1 MSNIKRR
8 TRDLAGNRVRAA
20 GACIIHSRQEVELAH
35 AYYGTA
41 QINNQPWSVACSFS
55 TIANLL
61 LQE

>member
-1 MSNIKRR
+1 MGP
-8 TRDLAGNRVRAA
+8 RDLAGNRVRAA
-20 GACIIHSRQEVELAH
+20 AACIIHSRQEVELVY

-41 QINNQPWSVACSFS
+41 QINNQCWSVVCSFS